1 MTKEE
6 IQTQA
11 DELLKLVTVGTTWDG
26 ELELDFTEYIKELSK
41 ISGRTKEEILEE
53 LEKSFSQGIPEAEIT
68 FNGKI
73 FGGSKK

>member
-1 MTKEE
+1 MTEEE
-6 IQTQA
+6 IQAQA
-11 DELLKLVTVGTTWDG
+11 EDLLKLVTMKTTWDG
-26 ELELDFTEYIKELSK
+26 QMELDFTEYIKELSK

-53 LEKSFSQGIPEAEIT
+53 LEKNFSQGMPECEIT